1 MDIAGAQTPAYP
13 NRPIKLIVPFAAG
26 GSSDILARV
35 FADKVGSGLGQTVV
49 VDNRA
54 GGNTVIGTQA
64 AASARPDGYTLL
76 QVTPNAAII
85 ASLQKNLPYDLQRD
99 FTSVIGVGSVP
110 LLLAVSAKSKVNSIA
125 DLVALAKTTAGGLNY
140 ASGGIASLG
149 HLAPARFLREL
160 GLSGTHV
167 PYRGVAPAIQDLI
180 GGRVDL
186 MFVSGIEGMHV
197 LRTGGIRVLG
207 VTSEQRL
214 PTLPETPTMSELG
227 FADFNPA
234 VWYGFLVPAGTPADV
249 VDRLG
254 KAFTSASRDPGVRE
268 RLHELGLTIRITSAA
283 DFGNHMREE
292 QARWGRVV
300 RDNDIKLE

>member
-1 MDIAGAQTPAYP
+1 M
-13 NRPIKLIVPFAAG
+13 
-26 GSSDILARV
+26 
-35 FADKVGSGLGQTVV
+35 
-49 VDNRA
+49 
-54 GGNTVIGTQA
+54 
-64 AASARPDGYTLL
+64 
-76 QVTPNAAII
+76 
-85 ASLQKNLPYDLQRD
+85 
-99 FTSVIGVGSVP
+99 
-110 LLLAVSAKSKVNSIA
+110 
-125 DLVALAKTTAGGLNY
+125 
-140 ASGGIASLG
+140 
-149 HLAPARFLREL
+149 
-160 GLSGTHV
+160 